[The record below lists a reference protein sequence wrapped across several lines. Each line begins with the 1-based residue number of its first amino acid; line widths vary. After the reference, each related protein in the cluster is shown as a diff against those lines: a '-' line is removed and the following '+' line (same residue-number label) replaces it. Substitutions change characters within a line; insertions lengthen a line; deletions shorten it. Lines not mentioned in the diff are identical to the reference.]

1 MYNKRAMEISPDI
14 IDRARGVRAMVLD
27 VDGVLTDGSIVIDPR
42 AEELKTFNV
51 RDGQGIKML
60 QRAGI
65 VVCIISGR
73 SSRAVEKRAQELG
86 ITECFLGCHQKGAVY
101 EQFKA
106 GYRLKDEETACMGDD
121 LSDIVILK
129 RVGLAITVSDGDQY
143 TAGFCHYVTTRPGGK
158 GAVREVC
165 DLILKAKGLYNEI
178 VDGYAQV

>member
-1 MYNKRAMEISPDI
+1 MIA
-14 IDRARGVRAMVLD
+14 RAREVRAVVLD
-27 VDGVLTDGSIVIDPR
+27 VDGVLTDGSIVLDAR

-73 SSRAVEKRAQELG
+73 SSRAVESRATELG
-86 ITECFLGCHQKGAVY
+86 ITECFLGCDQKGGVY
-101 EQFKA
+101 QQFKA
-106 GYRLKDEETACMGDD
+106 RYQLRDEEVACMGDD

-129 RVGLAITVSDGDQY
+129 KAGLAITVSDGDEY
-143 TAGFCHYVTTRPGGK
+143 TGGHCHYVTTRPGGK

-165 DLILKAKGLYNEI
+165 DMILKAKGLYNGI
-178 VDGYAQV
+178 VDGYAAV